1 MGAYTSKLSLCR
13 PTMKL
18 NQITTVTH
26 LYHIVDSPNNGL
38 NFWFYKSLNTMMLN
52 STIYIKRNYYI
63 IEIAFMKWIVLHEWE
78 DGNCVKMLRNC
89 WKSGCGASS
98 LSRIGNPHMEINFS
112 PFVILHPSFVVPIL
126 LFHAFL
132 LFIVITFNF
141 LLTLGFWPVL
151 VVTPTRT
158 TFSWS
163 SLDIIRAWISWEN
176 DILSSLVFALTFFLE
191 LSSRNIIK
199 Y

>member
-1 MGAYTSKLSLCR
+1 
-13 PTMKL
+13 
-18 NQITTVTH
+18 
-26 LYHIVDSPNNGL
+26 
-38 NFWFYKSLNTMMLN
+38 MMLN

-98 LSRIGNPHMEINFS
+98 LSRIGNPHMEINFF

-126 LFHAFL
+126 LFHVFL
-132 LFIVITFNF
+132 LFTMITITFF
-141 LLTLGFWPVL
+141 LPWHFDLFWLWHPLEPHSLGLP
-151 VVTPTRT
+151 
-158 TFSWS
+158 
-163 SLDIIRAWISWEN
+163 LDIIRAWICWEN
-176 DILSSLVFALTFFLE
+176 DILSSLVFALTFFLKR
-191 LSSRNIIK
+191 SIHNIIK